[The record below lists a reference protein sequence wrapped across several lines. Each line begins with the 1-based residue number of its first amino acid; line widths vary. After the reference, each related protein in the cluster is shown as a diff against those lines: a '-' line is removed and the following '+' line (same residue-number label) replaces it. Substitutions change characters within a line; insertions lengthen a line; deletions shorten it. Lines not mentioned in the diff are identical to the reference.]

1 MRLGAVLSRELHH
14 LVNSF
19 KYSIAGLR
27 LCFHDEVAFRQECM
41 MAVIHFIAL
50 SLIPLTL
57 GQRLYLTAVLIILLA
72 MELLNTAIEAV
83 TNLASPQ
90 FHPYAKKAKD
100 CASAAVFCLLL
111 LFFGSWGIVVVKIVR
126 NVLA

>member
-1 MRLGAVLSRELHH
+1 MRLGIVLSRELRH

-19 KYSIAGLR
+19 KYSIDGLK
-27 LCFHDEVAFRQECM
+27 LCFHDEPAFRQECM

-50 SLIPLTL
+50 FLVPLTFE
-57 GQRLYLTAVLIILLA
+57 QRLYLTTVLTILFAV
-72 MELLNTAIEAV
+72 ELLNTAIEAV
-83 TNLASPQ
+83 TNLASPE

-111 LFFGSWGIVVVKIVR
+111 LFLGSWGVLVVKLVWYT
-126 NVLA
+126 LA